1 MSDKEILQGKEFAIR
16 AISVFRV
23 KFNMEFTRQAVNF
36 SIAVTLRF
44 AHGEKF
50 LNSFNDR
57 WEMNIIVSTRLA
69 SRTTKNNSVEIVY
82 IRYNIY
88 DLPSISLP

>member
-1 MSDKEILQGKEFAIR
+1 MKYLRSLGIVRLYRGESKMSDKEILQGKEFAIR

-57 WEMNIIVSTRLA
+57 
-69 SRTTKNNSVEIVY
+69 
-82 IRYNIY
+82 
-88 DLPSISLP
+88 